1 MNHLSMNEQVREKG
15 NGLRLSLQKQDKVL
29 AGNAGW
35 SITDHPGRAATE
47 RNKGTFHPRAGFQSF
62 MTQHWEGSQTQR
74 SMIVALNGNSV
85 VAPLTSKDTK
95 AYR

>member
-1 MNHLSMNEQVREKG
+1 MNHHSMNEQVREKG
-15 NGLRLSLQKQDKVL
+15 KGSRLSLQKQDKVL

-47 RNKGTFHPRAGFQSF
+47 RNKGTFHPAGFQSF
-62 MTQHWEGSQTQR
+62 MTQHWEGSQAQR
-74 SMIVALNGNSV
+74 SLIVALNGNSV